1 MASVDYD
8 DGSEMETNRS
18 APLSVTPDSEE
29 KLSHL
34 DRLLRP
40 VSETKAMASSA
51 RWWKKMLA
59 FLHCKRRE
67 KNETPSFQYRIPPP
81 EEKQSMILSWRMAQE
96 EMFVSITRFFS
107 RANISVLLLSFIG
120 IYFAFIFAFSFFIH
134 LVVILY
140 DNAGVICVSAYDY
153 ERSNFSADFLR
164 SFDLSWT
171 TFSTV
176 VSGCFCVLCAA
187 SLL

>member
-1 MASVDYD
+1 MLV
-8 DGSEMETNRS
+8 E
-18 APLSVTPDSEE
+18 LQ
-29 KLSHL
+29 
-34 DRLLRP
+34 
-40 VSETKAMASSA
+40 MASSA
-51 RWWKKMLA
+51 RWWKKTLA
-59 FLHCKRRE
+59 LFYCKRRE
-67 KNETPSFQYRIPPP
+67 KNETPSYQYRIPPP
-81 EEKQSMILSWRMAQE
+81 EEKQSMISSWRMAQE
-96 EMFVSITRFFS
+96 DMFVSITRFFS

-140 DNAGVICVSAYDY
+140 DKGGVICVSAYDY
-153 ERSNFSADFLR
+153 GRSNFSADFLR

-176 VSGCFCVLCAA
+176 VSSCFCVLCAA